1 MGWVNPRGPMQ
12 LVGADWQLGVE
23 LARSSFMTGS
33 DACPAPLLGS
43 FLRVGF
49 LERSGKKDAFEPS
62 LWQECISGFGRKAIF
77 FYFFSMPTSSL
88 DFLIHIFC
96 GLVPA
101 GCAAASVTWGWV
113 VIASAG
119 VVISILWAMVIFVGG
134 WLYVEDLAV
143 WAATVWLLHP
153 PGWSAPTRGFPSSRR
168 VLPQF
173 RISLYSHFGCFW
185 CDRCRLRVR
194 CCSASVGLSL
204 ASCFSGLAT

>member
-1 MGWVNPRGPMQ
+1 MQ

-43 FLRVGF
+43 FLRVGL
-49 LERSGKKDAFEPS
+49 LECGH
-62 LWQECISGFGRKAIF
+62 GRKAIF

-113 VIASAG
+113 VSVCDRLCPMGAEQHLCINCWCGLSAG
-119 VVISILWAMVIFVGG
+119 CA
-134 WLYVEDLAV
+134 
-143 WAATVWLLHP
+143 
-153 PGWSAPTRGFPSSRR
+153 
-168 VLPQF
+168 
-173 RISLYSHFGCFW
+173 
-185 CDRCRLRVR
+185 RL
-194 CCSASVGLSL
+194 
-204 ASCFSGLAT
+204 